1 MKINCMII
9 HRRTSR
15 IPGRICPDRVAK
27 RQRPGIL
34 LVLSLLILALPA
46 HAQYDKD
53 VFSFRGRT
61 ALQDGRLSE
70 AVANFN
76 ILAQLD
82 STDYWTFFYRGIAK
96 YNLGDIRGAK
106 ADFSTAVRLNPVFT
120 SGYHYRAITESRTG
134 NYDGALQDLEQ
145 AIALRPGSA
154 GLYFTRGVT
163 YFLSRQFQRAVEDFD
178 KYIRREPKDP
188 ASYLNRGAS
197 YLFLGDT
204 LKALAD
210 YNHAIKIDRFE
221 PEGYIRRGG
230 LEAARGQQQEALADF
245 DKAIGLDSTLTLAY
259 FQRALVQ
266 AGEGNLQA
274 AMKDLNTVL
283 RYEPGNALTLYNR
296 ALLSAQVGDYEGA
309 LSDMDRVIAIN
320 PGNVLAWFN
329 RAGFFIEMQRWEDA
343 LADYNKA
350 IELYPDFAK
359 AYMNRAY
366 VELQM
371 GMTRASRED
380 YRTARSK
387 VAEYEKA
394 TAGGADFSD
403 TTRKYSNLLALD
415 ADFARG
421 GNFENEMLRHRDVDI
436 NLKPLYRF
444 SITQERDVTS
454 YALEHRYENK
464 LLDGFL
470 AGLPVPAAVTA
481 GAPELP
487 LTAPGLTDPADQPF
501 VKGLQA
507 VGLRQY
513 SAALRHFSDAVDQE
527 GPEPF
532 AAYYKAFYLMN
543 RGALRAEMIEFIAS
557 FESNVQTL
565 TMDDKGNTRARVR
578 EQVTREYDYSEAL
591 ADMEAAAAVLPS
603 LPYIQ
608 FNLGNLYCLSSRFVQ
623 ALESYDRALKLY
635 PWMGPAYFNRG
646 LVLIYL
652 KDKEKGCIDL
662 SRAGELGVDGAY
674 GVISRYCESEERP

>member
-1 MKINCMII
+1 MKNPLRLPILCLFLFL
-9 HRRTSR
+9 
-15 IPGRICPDRVAK
+15 
-27 RQRPGIL
+27 GI
-34 LVLSLLILALPA
+34 SLR
-46 HAQYDKD
+46 AQWDKD

-120 SGYHYRAITESRTG
+120 SGYHYRAITESRSG
-134 NYDGALQDLEQ
+134 DYDSALSDLEK
-145 AIALRPGSA
+145 AISLRPGSH

-163 YFLSRQFQRAVEDFD
+163 YFLSRQFDSAVQDFD
-178 KYIRREPKDP
+178 RYIRKEPKDP

-204 LKALAD
+204 TKALQD

-230 LEAARGQQQEALADF
+230 LEAARGQYGEALADF
-245 DKAIGLDSTLTLAY
+245 DKAIGLDSTMTLAY
-259 FQRALVQ
+259 FQRALVN
-266 AGEGNLQA
+266 AESGKLQD

-283 RYEPGNALTLYNR
+283 KYEPGNALTLYNR
-296 ALLSAQVGDYEGA
+296 SLLSAQVGDYDGA
-309 LSDMDRVIAIN
+309 LADMDRVIAIN
-320 PGNVLAWFN
+320 PGNVLAYFN
-329 RAGFFIEMQRWEDA
+329 RAGFFIEMQRWDDA

-366 VELQM
+366 VELQL
-371 GMTRASRED
+371 GMNRASKED
-380 YRTARSK
+380 YRTARRK

-394 TAGGADFSD
+394 TSGGADFSD
-403 TTRKYSNLLALD
+403 TTRKYSGLLALD
-415 ADFARG
+415 ADFARSG
-421 GNFENEMLRHRDVDI
+421 GFEDEMLRHRDVDI

-444 SITQERDVTS
+444 VISGGAAPGS
-454 YALEHRYENK
+454 YVLEHRYENK
-464 LLDGFL
+464 LLDTFMSSL
-470 AGLPVPAAVTA
+470 AVPVELTSGAAAVPAGEDLLRKSA
-481 GAPELP
+481 GGAFE
-487 LTAPGLTDPADQPF
+487 
-501 VKGLQA
+501 KGLQDM
-507 VGLRQY
+507 GQKQY
-513 SAALRHFSDAVDQE
+513 SKALGHFTDAVEADAQT
-527 GPEPF
+527 PYD
-532 AAYYKAFYLMN
+532 AYYKAFYLMN
-543 RGALRAEMIEFIAS
+543 RAALRAEMIEFIAS

-565 TMDDKGNTRARVR
+565 SMDDQGNTRARVR
-578 EQVTREYDYSEAL
+578 DRVTREYDYSEAL
-591 ADMEAAAAVLPS
+591 QDMEAAAAVLPS
-603 LPYIQ
+603 LPHIQ

-623 ALESYDRALKLY
+623 AIESYDKAIKLY
-635 PWMGPAYFNRG
+635 PWMGDAYFNRG

-662 SRAGELGVDGAY
+662 SRAGELGVEGAY
-674 GVISRYCESEERP
+674 GVISRYCDKEDRP

>member
-1 MKINCMII
+1 MKIFLMKN
-9 HRRTSR
+9 HLR
-15 IPGRICPDRVAK
+15 IA
-27 RQRPGIL
+27 
-34 LVLSLLILALPA
+34 LVCLALLLPLCA
-46 HAQYDKD
+46 SAQYDKD

-70 AVANFN
+70 AVTNFN

-96 YNLGDIRGAK
+96 YNLGDIRGAR

-134 NYDGALQDLEQ
+134 NYDGALRDLER
-145 AIALRPGSA
+145 AIELRPGSS

-163 YFLSRQFQRAVEDFD
+163 YFLSRQFERAVQDFD
-178 KYIRREPKDP
+178 KYIRQEPKDP
-188 ASYLNRGAS
+188 SSYLNRGAS
-197 YLFLGDT
+197 YLFLGDS
-204 LKALAD
+204 LKALED
-210 YNHAIKIDRFE
+210 YNHAIKLDRYE
-221 PEGYIRRGG
+221 PEGYIRRGA
-230 LEAARGQQQEALADF
+230 LKAARKQYDESLQDLN
-245 DKAIGLDSTLTLAY
+245 KAIELDSTMTLAY
-259 FQRALVQ
+259 FQRALVRSET
-266 AGEGNLQA
+266 GELKE
-274 AMKDLNTVL
+274 AMQDLNSVL
-283 RYEPGNALTLYNR
+283 KYEPGNALTLYNR
-296 ALLSAQVGDYEGA
+296 SLLSAQVGDYQGA

-320 PGNVLAWFN
+320 PGNVLAYFN
-329 RAGFFIEMQRWEDA
+329 RAGFFIEMQRWDDA

-371 GMTRASRED
+371 GMTRASKED
-380 YRTARSK
+380 YRIARAK

-415 ADFARG
+415 ADFARNG
-421 GNFENEMLRHRDVDI
+421 GFEDEMLRHRDVDI

-444 SITQERDVTS
+444 AVVENREVAGS
-454 YALEHRYENK
+454 YVLEHRYENR
-464 LLDGFL
+464 LLDAFI
-470 AGLPVPAAVTA
+470 AAAPLPVTVTNEASAVPVTSA
-481 GAPELP
+481 VLAQKVEE
-487 LTAPGLTDPADQPF
+487 PF
-501 VKGLQA
+501 FKGLQE
-507 VGLRQY
+507 VGLKQY
-513 SAALRHFSDAVDQE
+513 SAALQDYSTAVEADE
-527 GPEPF
+527 NSPY

-578 EQVTREYDYSEAL
+578 EQVSREYDYSEAL
-591 ADMEAAAAVLPS
+591 ADMEAAAAILPS

-623 ALESYDRALKLY
+623 AIDSYDQAIKLY
-635 PWMGPAYFNRG
+635 PWMGSAYFNRG

-662 SRAGELGVDGAY
+662 SRAGELGVEGAY
-674 GVISRYCESEERP
+674 GVISRYCSKEDQP

>member
-1 MKINCMII
+1 MKN
-9 HRRTSR
+9 RL
-15 IPGRICPDRVAK
+15 VL
-27 RQRPGIL
+27 IL
-34 LVLSLLILALPA
+34 LVLLLPLSAK
-46 HAQYDKD
+46 AQYDKD

-134 NYDGALQDLEQ
+134 NHDKALKDLER
-145 AIALRPGSA
+145 AIELRPGSS

-163 YFLSRQFQRAVEDFD
+163 YFLSRQFERAVADFD
-178 KYIRREPKDP
+178 KYIRQEPKDP
-188 ASYLNRGAS
+188 SSYLNRGAS
-197 YLFLGDT
+197 YLFLGDST
-204 LKALAD
+204 KALED
-210 YNHAIKIDRFE
+210 YNHAIKLDRFE
-221 PEGYIRRGG
+221 PEGYIRRGS
-230 LEAARGQQQEALADF
+230 LKAARKQYDEALLDL
-245 DKAIGLDSTLTLAY
+245 DKAIELDSTLTLAY
-259 FQRALVQ
+259 FQRAIVRSE
-266 AGEGNLQA
+266 AGDLKQ

-283 RYEPGNALTLYNR
+283 KYEPGNALTLYNR
-296 ALLSAQVGDYEGA
+296 SLLSAQVGDYEGA

-320 PGNVLAWFN
+320 PGNVLAYFN
-329 RAGFFIEMQRWEDA
+329 RAGFFIEMQRWDDA

-359 AYMNRAY
+359 AYMNRAF
-366 VELQM
+366 VELQL
-371 GMTRASRED
+371 GMNRASRED
-380 YRTARSK
+380 YRTARAK

-394 TAGGADFSD
+394 TAGGANFSD
-403 TTRKYSNLLALD
+403 TTRKYSSLLALD
-415 ADFARG
+415 ADFARSG
-421 GNFENEMLRHRDVDI
+421 GFEDEMLRHRDVDI

-444 SITQERDVTS
+444 ILAESRES
-454 YALEHRYENK
+454 AGNYALEHRYENR
-464 LLDGFL
+464 LLDSFIADAPL
-470 AGLPVPAAVTA
+470 PVVVSASPEGLPATSAVLA
-481 GAPELP
+481 KK
-487 LTAPGLTDPADQPF
+487 TDDPF
-501 VKGLQA
+501 FEGLQDMGRKQYTTA
-507 VGLRQY
+507 LQHFTESVDKESDAPY
-513 SAALRHFSDAVDQE
+513 SAYH
-527 GPEPF
+527 
-532 AAYYKAFYLMN
+532 KAFYLMN

-591 ADMEAAAAVLPS
+591 ADMEAAAAILPG

-623 ALESYDRALKLY
+623 AIDSYDRAIRLY
-635 PWMGPAYFNRG
+635 PWMGDAYFNRG

-662 SRAGELGVDGAY
+662 SRAGELGVEGAY
-674 GVISRYCESEERP
+674 NVISRYCEEENRP

>member
-1 MKINCMII
+1 MKKLW
-9 HRRTSR
+9 R
-15 IPGRICPDRVAK
+15 
-27 RQRPGIL
+27 IL
-34 LVLSLLILALPA
+34 LVCLALLGTVPA
-46 HAQYDKD
+46 MGQYDKD

-61 ALQDGRLSE
+61 ALQDGRLNE
-70 AVANFN
+70 AVAHFN

-145 AIALRPGSA
+145 AIRLRPGSA

-163 YFLSRQFQRAVEDFD
+163 YFLSRQFERAITDFD
-178 KYIRREPKDP
+178 KYIRSEPKDP

-210 YNHAIKIDRFE
+210 YNQAIKIDRFE
-221 PEGYIRRGG
+221 PEGYLRRGG
-230 LEAARGQQQEALADF
+230 LEASRGHYEPATQDF
-245 DKAIGLDSTLTLAY
+245 DKAIQLDSTMTLAY

-266 AGEGNLQA
+266 AEQGELKG

-283 RYEPGNALTLYNR
+283 KYEPGNALTLYNR
-296 ALLSAQVGDYEGA
+296 SLLSAQVGDYEGA
-309 LSDMDRVIAIN
+309 LADMDRVIAIN
-320 PGNVLAWFN
+320 PGNVLAYFN
-329 RAGFFIEMQRWEDA
+329 RAGFFIEMERWDDA

-359 AYMNRAY
+359 AYQNRAY

-371 GMTRASRED
+371 GMTRASKED
-380 YRTARSK
+380 YRIARTK
-387 VAEYEKA
+387 VAEYQKA
-394 TAGGADFSD
+394 TSGGADFSD
-403 TTRKYSNLLALD
+403 TTKKYSNLLAFD
-415 ADFARG
+415 ADFARNG
-421 GNFENEMLRHRDVDI
+421 GFEDEMLRHRDVDI

-444 SITQERDVTS
+444 AVVEESDNAN
-454 YALEHRYENK
+454 YALEHRYENR
-464 LLDGFL
+464 LLDN
-470 AGLPVPAAVTA
+470 
-481 GAPELP
+481 
-487 LTAPGLTDPADQPF
+487 F
-501 VKGLQA
+501 VKGAPLPVTIIAGSDNLPVTSPVLTQPVYNDFFKALQD
-507 VGLRQY
+507 VGLKQY
-513 SAALRHFSDAVDQE
+513 SSALLHYSNAVEADDKD
-527 GPEPF
+527 PY
-532 AAYYKAFYLMN
+532 ANYYKAFYLMN

-565 TMDDKGNTRARVR
+565 TMDDRGNTRARVR
-578 EQVTREYDYSEAL
+578 EQVSREYDYSEAL
-591 ADMEAAAAVLPS
+591 ADMEAAASLLPS
-603 LPYIQ
+603 FPYIQ
-608 FNLGNLYCLSSRFVQ
+608 FNLGNLYCLSSRFVE
-623 ALESYDRALKLY
+623 AIESYDKAIRLY
-635 PWMGPAYFNRG
+635 PWLASAYFNRG

-662 SRAGELGVDGAY
+662 SRAGELGVEDAY
-674 GVISRYCESEERP
+674 SVIGRYCEEENRP

>member
-1 MKINCMII
+1 MKIFLMKN
-9 HRRTSR
+9 R
-15 IPGRICPDRVAK
+15 
-27 RQRPGIL
+27 
-34 LVLSLLILALPA
+34 LVLLFALLLLPWAA

-61 ALQDGRLSE
+61 ALQDGRLGD

-134 NYDGALQDLEQ
+134 DYDGALRDLER
-145 AIALRPGSA
+145 AIQLRPGSS

-163 YFLSRQFQRAVEDFD
+163 YFLSRQFERAVSDFD
-178 KYIRREPKDP
+178 KYIRQEPKDP
-188 ASYLNRGAS
+188 SSYLNRGAS

-204 LKALAD
+204 TKALED
-210 YNHAIKIDRFE
+210 YNHAIRLDRFE
-221 PEGYIRRGG
+221 PEGYIRRGTLKATRKQYG
-230 LEAARGQQQEALADF
+230 EALADL
-245 DKAIGLDSTLTLAY
+245 DKAIELDSTVTLAY
-259 FQRALVQ
+259 FQRALVRSE
-266 AGEGNLQA
+266 AGDLNR
-274 AMKDLNTVL
+274 AMEDLNTVL
-283 RYEPGNALTLYNR
+283 KYEPGNALTLYNR
-296 ALLSAQVGDYEGA
+296 SLLSAQVGDYEGA

-320 PGNVLAWFN
+320 PGNVLAYFN
-329 RAGFFIEMQRWEDA
+329 RAGFFIEMQRWDDA

-359 AYMNRAY
+359 AYMNRAF
-366 VELQM
+366 VELQL
-371 GMTRASRED
+371 GMNRASRED
-380 YRTARSK
+380 YRTARAK

-394 TAGGADFSD
+394 TAGGANFSD
-403 TTRKYSNLLALD
+403 TTRKYSTLLALD
-415 ADFARG
+415 ADFARSG
-421 GNFENEMLRHRDVDI
+421 GFEDEMLRHRDVDI

-444 SITQERDVTS
+444 ALVMERES
-454 YALEHRYENK
+454 GNKALEHRYENR
-464 LLDGFL
+464 LLDNFL
-470 AGLPVPAAVTA
+470 ALSPLPVTVTDSPAAQDLSA
-481 GAPELP
+481 DI
-487 LTAPGLTDPADQPF
+487 LTEPVQDPF
-501 VKGLQA
+501 LKGLQDM
-507 VGLRQY
+507 GKKQY
-513 SAALRHFSDAVDQE
+513 TSALQHFSDAVQA
-527 GPEPF
+527 EPST
-532 AAYYKAFYLMN
+532 AYDAYHKAFYLMN

-591 ADMEAAAAVLPS
+591 SDMEQAAAILPS
-603 LPYIQ
+603 FPFIQ
-608 FNLGNLYCLSSRFVQ
+608 FNLGNLYCLSSQFVL
-623 ALESYDRALKLY
+623 AIDSYDKAIRLY
-635 PWMGPAYFNRG
+635 PWMGNAYFNRG

-662 SRAGELGVDGAY
+662 SRAGELGVEGAY
-674 GVISRYCESEERP
+674 DVISRYCEEENRP